1 MKPGMPKLVAAVG
14 TTLMDLAVI
23 GYSGPLL
30 WRVWG
35 DVCLA
40 RIGLLMLAGG
50 IDLHLNGYLGKGTSP
65 YSFKNAQAD
74 GSRIGSVYPS
84 VCHGRCRCLIR

>member
-1 MKPGMPKLVAAVG
+1 MKPAIPKLVAAVG

-23 GYSGPLL
+23 GYCGPLL

-40 RIGLLMLAGG
+40 RIGLLLLAGG
-50 IDLHLNGYLGKGTSP
+50 IAFTLMDIWAKTLPQTPSRTLRQMDHDSDLFLSP
-65 YSFKNAQAD
+65 PATEGAD
-74 GSRIGSVYPS
+74 V
-84 VCHGRCRCLIR
+84 

>member
-50 IDLHLNGYLGKGTSP
+50 IAFTLMDIWAKALPHTPSRTLRQMDHESDLYIPPSATEG
-65 YSFKNAQAD
+65 AD
-74 GSRIGSVYPS
+74 V
-84 VCHGRCRCLIR
+84 